1 VNENLNPVLAVQ
13 ALRAGLYGFGAVVI
27 GEVLAIRGYS
37 PLQVGLVLTALVAG
51 MGLSSLLVGVI
62 GPRLSSRALY
72 VGLLL
77 VMGLSGLVFAITV
90 WLPAL
95 VIAGL
100 TGTISTDP
108 NESGPITTVEQGLI
122 GRADAERRLRLFG
135 RYNAVAYLAGSVG
148 ALAAAGASLLQR
160 SGSLQSAPQ
169 ILFLAFPIVALA
181 CAGIASRIRGSGSD
195 LSTDTARPA
204 TRPSGKILQLSS
216 LFAVDAFGGGFV
228 TQAFVA
234 YWLHF
239 KFGVGPETV
248 GVVFF
253 VSGLLQAASSVLV
266 ARLAARVGV
275 SMRWC
280 SPTSHRTCSWL
291 QSPSRPHSEWPSP
304 CSCAGSRSRK
314 WTSRRDRLLSPA
326 WSSPRIGSGPLP
338 TPILPAT
345 LPGRLDRR

>member
-1 VNENLNPVLAVQ
+1 
-13 ALRAGLYGFGAVVI
+13 
-27 GEVLAIRGYS
+27 
-37 PLQVGLVLTALVAG
+37 
-51 MGLSSLLVGVI
+51 
-62 GPRLSSRALY
+62 
-72 VGLLL
+72 
-77 VMGLSGLVFAITV
+77 MGLSGLVFAITV

-253 VSGLLQAASSVLV
+253 VSGLLQAASSVLA

-275 SMRWC
+275 LNAMVF
-280 SPTSHRTCSWL
+280 THI
-291 QSPSRPHSEWPSP
+291 PSNLLLTAIAFAPSLGVAIALLLCRFALSQMDVP
-304 CSCAGSRSRK
+304 ARQAFVAGMVEPQ
-314 WTSRRDRLLSPA
+314 DRLGAAAYTNLARYVARPA
-326 WSSPRIGSGPLP
+326 GPALAGALMRSAVGAP
-338 TPILPAT
+338 FLAAGIIKVTYDILIFGAF
-345 LPGRLDRR
+345 RREVLLK